1 MKKVKVSDL
10 KSCVKN
16 ANAKDKVTV
25 TKLIDGKE
33 ISFEVRLFL
42 SIQEQSIFVRRV
54 LSGCF
59 DLYDDF
65 RPEYKEPMFQATV
78 LQMFT
83 NLPVISM
90 KDESGGED
98 LIDIDKMAR
107 LFEILSIDIST
118 NNQLSCSLDDLQRM
132 VNEAIEWKKSR
143 ILAADSAPTTDIYG
157 DFSCAMKALRKT
169 LETIADKTSEVD
181 IEKLTQMAS
190 ALSEKVS
197 AINENELVNKVID
210 FHRKEVKGGG

>member
-16 ANAKDKVTV
+16 ANAKDKVAV
-25 TKLIDGKE
+25 TKFIDGKE

-59 DLYDDF
+59 DLYGDF

-107 LFEILSIDIST
+107 LFEILFNDISA
-118 NNQLSCSLDDLQRM
+118 NNQLSRSLDNLQRM

-143 ILAADSAPTTDIYG
+143 ILAADSAPMTDIYG

-181 IEKLTQMAS
+181 IEKLTKMAND
-190 ALSEKVS
+190 LSEKVG

-210 FHRKEVKGGG
+210 FHRKEIKGGG